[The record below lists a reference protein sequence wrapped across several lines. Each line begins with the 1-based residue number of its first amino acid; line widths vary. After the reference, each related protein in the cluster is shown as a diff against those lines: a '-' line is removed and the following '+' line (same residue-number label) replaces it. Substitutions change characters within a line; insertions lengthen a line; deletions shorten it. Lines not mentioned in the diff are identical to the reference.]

1 MSGLRRAGSRRS
13 GNRFAAPGLDPRE
26 CGDEDAPRRR
36 RVVRQVPRRAH
47 RRARRRP
54 VGVRRAQ
61 AREVPHARRGAAQAG
76 VRNGAAGRATF
87 RRAASGVTVSTEWRH
102 ASMLCRQADEL
113 FPCQT
118 SGRRFRAVASPGSR
132 RRRRSRRRVA
142 GGLLERGLA
151 DAPERPGRAVVAHS
165 PAPCAVTPVSSIRQP
180 AASGSRGT
188 KPASLACGWSTSS
201 SPRVMPR
208 CSVQT
213 ASWFSR
219 TASR

>member
-151 DAPERPGRAVVAHS
+151 DAPSDRGAPSLLIRPPRAPSLRSARSDSRRRPGRGARNRPAWPAAGARRVAHE
-165 PAPCAVTPVSSIRQP
+165 
-180 AASGSRGT
+180 
-188 KPASLACGWSTSS
+188 
-201 SPRVMPR
+201 
-208 CSVQT
+208 
-213 ASWFSR
+213 
-219 TASR
+219 